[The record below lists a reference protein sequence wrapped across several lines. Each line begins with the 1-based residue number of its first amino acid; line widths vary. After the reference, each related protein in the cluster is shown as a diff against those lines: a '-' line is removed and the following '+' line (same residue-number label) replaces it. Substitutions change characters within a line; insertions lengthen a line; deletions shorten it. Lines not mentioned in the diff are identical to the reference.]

1 MNTASTLPTPR
12 FNMVEQQVR
21 PWEVLDDRVLNL
33 LLELPRELFVPAAYR
48 GLAYADTAIPLGH
61 GHAMLEPRLVGRMVQ
76 ALDIV
81 PGDRIL
87 EIGTGSGYVTACLA
101 RLGEHVLSWEIHED
115 LAEQARANLRAAE
128 VSNIEVHTGDGLNSA
143 IDEGPFDALI
153 VTGSCPTYPEHLE
166 ALIKTG
172 GRMMVVVGADKPM
185 SAYRV
190 TRESDSACARES
202 LFETLIAPME
212 NTRRPSAFIF

>member
-33 LLELPRELFVPAAYR
+33 LLKLPRERFVPEAYR
-48 GLAYADTAIPLGH
+48 GLAHADTAIPLGH

-76 ALDIV
+76 GLDIV
-81 PGDRIL
+81 PSDRIL

-101 RLGEHVLSWEIHED
+101 RLGKHVISYEIHGD
-115 LAEQARANLRAAE
+115 LAERARENLHAAE
-128 VSNIEVHTGDGLNSA
+128 ITNTEIRDGDGLNSA

-166 ALIKTG
+166 ALLKTG

-190 TRESDSACARES
+190 TRESDNACARES

-212 NTRRPSAFIF
+212 NTRQPSAFIF